1 MEFSSSG
8 GDFARSLEDAV
19 GADRAQAVLAALDG
33 EASVSVRLNPFKT
46 GDGTPDIAAGAA
58 EVPWNRHGRFLDRRP
73 SFTLDPVFHAG
84 AYYVQDS
91 SAMAPGHCLRSVL
104 PDMDR
109 TIKVLD
115 LCAAPG
121 GKTTDLAA
129 SLRERYGSSFLLV
142 ANEAVRQRSSVL
154 CGNVALWGDPNVAVT
169 SADPAAFAAYEGFF
183 DVILADVPCSG
194 EGMFRKD
201 GDARRMWSG
210 DNVALCEARQRRIIG
225 DVWPA
230 LAPGGILVYSTCTF
244 NSRENDGNAVWVA
257 QALGAEPLMVRM
269 PFDGILETEYGVLLM
284 PGLVRGEGQYCAV
297 LRKDSGRVRN
307 FRPGRPRGKRH
318 PSIPGLFSGSMVFED
333 RGGMIFA
340 VPEAI
345 VPELEAVSGLGPLMT
360 GTAVGELKGGKLV
373 PHPDLALSID
383 LCPEAFRQAE
393 LDRSTALSFL
403 HGDSIRLDAA
413 ERGILLLRYKGYGLG
428 FVNNLGNRC
437 NNLLPRGR
445 RIKMSI

>member
-1 MEFSSSG
+1 MELSSG
-8 GDFARSLEDAV
+8 GAFLRSLEDAA
-19 GADRAQAVLAALDG
+19 GADRAPAVLAALDG
-33 EASVSVRLNPFKT
+33 EPSVSVRLNPFKT
-46 GDGTPDIAAGAA
+46 GDRTPEIAAGAA
-58 EVPWNRHGRFLDRRP
+58 EVPWNRHGRFLEKRP

-91 SAMAPGHCLRSVL
+91 SAMAPGHCLRAVL
-104 PDMDR
+104 PENPGR
-109 TIKVLD
+109 PLRVLD

-142 ANEAVRQRSSVL
+142 ANEAVRQRASVL

-169 SADPAAFAAYEGFF
+169 SADPAAFAACEGFF

-201 GDARRMWSG
+201 GDARQMWSE

-230 LAPGGILVYSTCTF
+230 LAPGGTLVYSTCTF
-244 NSRENDGNAVWVA
+244 NSRENDGNVKWIAGS
-257 QALGAEPLMVRM
+257 LGAEPLKVRM
-269 PFDGILETEYGVLLM
+269 PFDGIIETEYGVLLM

-297 LRKDSGRVRN
+297 LRKDDGPSRS

-318 PSIPGLFSGSMVFED
+318 PAIPGLFSGNMVFED
-333 RGGMIFA
+333 RGGSIFA
-340 VPEAI
+340 VPEEIA
-345 VPELEAVSGLGPLMT
+345 PELEAVAGLGPLMT
-360 GTAVGELKGGKLV
+360 GTAVGDLKAGKLV
-373 PHPDLALSID
+373 PHADLALSIA
-383 LCPEAFRQAE
+383 LAPEAFRRAE
-393 LDRSTALSFL
+393 LDRQAALSFL
-403 HGDSIRLDAA
+403 HGDAIRLDGAG
-413 ERGILLLRYKGYGLG
+413 RGILLLGYGGYGLG

-445 RIKMSI
+445 RIKMDI